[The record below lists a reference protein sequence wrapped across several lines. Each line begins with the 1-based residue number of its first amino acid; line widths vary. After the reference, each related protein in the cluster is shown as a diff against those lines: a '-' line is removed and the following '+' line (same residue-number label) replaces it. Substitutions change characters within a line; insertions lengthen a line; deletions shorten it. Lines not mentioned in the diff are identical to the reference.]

1 VKSLN
6 KVLSVVLAVGL
17 IALFVAPAF
26 AIIGD
31 INGDG
36 KVDNKDL
43 VLMAKAYGSKPG
55 DANWDPRC
63 DLNNNGVVDLTDLVT
78 LAYHYGEHSP

>member
-1 VKSLN
+1 MF
-6 KVLSVVLAVGL
+6 SVALAVGL
-17 IALFVAPAF
+17 MALFIVPAF
-26 AIIGD
+26 ADIIGD

-43 VLMAKAYGSKPG
+43 VLLAKAYGSKPG

-63 DLNNNGVVDLTDLVT
+63 DFNGNGVVDLTDLVT
-78 LAYHYGEHSP
+78 LAYHYGESSP

>member
-1 VKSLN
+1 LN
-6 KVLSVVLAVGL
+6 RMFSVALVVGL
-17 IALFVAPAF
+17 MALFIAPAF

-43 VLMAKAYGSKPG
+43 VLLAKAYGSKPG

-63 DLNNNGVVDLTDLVT
+63 DLNSNGVVDLPDLIT
-78 LAYHYGEHSP
+78 LAYHYGEPRPSP

>member
-1 VKSLN
+1 MN
-6 KVLSVVLAVGL
+6 KMLLMALAVGL
-17 IALFVAPAF
+17 IALFVVPAF
-26 AIIGD
+26 ASLIGD

-43 VLMAKAYGSKPG
+43 VLFAKAYGSKPG

-63 DLNNNGVVDLTDLVT
+63 DFNSNGVVDLTDLVT
-78 LAYHYGEHSP
+78 LAFHYGEHSP